1 MSLGKLTIAANHSGD
16 PSDIPAKTIQAIKNT
31 KHIFCDHLW
40 LFKKDV
46 VNFHSIDI
54 SDKTITEIGHIS
66 NENDIAKTAIEILK
80 AGEDIVFITDH
91 GLPGFADKGVIAI
104 GAVYSQGVDI
114 KIIPGPTVAGLAIA
128 IAGISSTAEEY
139 YAMSVFD
146 YEFDSKVKKF
156 EKLKDFASNMVV
168 LCHPEEV
175 VENLKIAAEVFSSS
189 RWAAICIDIGLNTQK
204 IIRGSIE
211 ELQKHNL
218 ELEDC
223 ATCIV
228 FQGNLNV

>member
-1 MSLGKLTIAANHSGD
+1 VSLGKLIIAANHSGD
-16 PSDIPAKTIQAIKNT
+16 PSDIPAKTIQAIKET

-54 SDKTITEIGHIS
+54 SDKAITEVGHLTA
-66 NENDIAKTAIEILK
+66 ENDIANLIIEVLK
-80 AGEDIVFITDH
+80 AGQDVVFITDH

-104 GAVYSQGVDI
+104 GGVYSQGVDI
-114 KIIPGPTVAGLAIA
+114 KIIPGPTIAGLAIA

-139 YAMSVFD
+139 YAMSIFD
-146 YEFDSKVKKF
+146 YEFSNKVKKF
-156 EKLKDFASNMVV
+156 EKLKDFPSNMVV

-175 VENLKIAAEVFSSS
+175 AENLNIASEIFSSS
-189 RWAAICIDIGLNTQK
+189 RWAAVCIDIGLNTQK
-204 IIRGSIE
+204 IIRGSIG

-218 ELEDC
+218 NLEDC

-228 FQGNLNV
+228 FQGSLNF